1 MISRLKKKMIR
12 CLLFSNSSGRS
23 SCRLISKRVARVEKL
38 FSLAPRCSLA
48 IGRHH
53 FLRRANFNRRRTRPS
68 ERNGTRPILRS
79 GRIVLR
85 LDHYWIIEPD
95 SAQHHYYY
103 YSPPPPTSLPYVP
116 SLAATQKSP
125 VPPLHTKDDHRQIT
139 IPHSATTNV
148 SIPCS
153 TQKTAACRHRTRC
166 FCHCLRS
173 LCRYCL
179 RLRQIHQGIP
189 AARSSRN
196 SLQQLLQTR
205 PHPRA
210 RRARLSRRHGA

>member
-1 MISRLKKKMIR
+1 MIR

-23 SCRLISKRVARVEKL
+23 SCRLISKLVARVEKL
-38 FSLAPRCSLA
+38 FSLVPLVQLGVITFRQSKPAGELQPAAHATKR
-48 IGRHH
+48 
-53 FLRRANFNRRRTRPS
+53 
-68 ERNGTRPILRS
+68 RNGTRPILRS

-85 LDHYWIIEPD
+85 LDNYWIVEPD
-95 SAQHHYYY
+95 SAQYDCY

-116 SLAATQKSP
+116 SLAATQKPP
-125 VPPLHTKDDHRQIT
+125 VPPLHTKDHHRQIT
-139 IPHSATTNV
+139 IPHSATTDV

-153 TQKTAACRHRTRC
+153 TQKTAACRHRARC
-166 FCHCLRS
+166 FCHCFRS

-179 RLRQIHQGIP
+179 RLRQIHQGNP
-189 AARSSRN
+189 AARTART

-210 RRARLSRRHGA
+210 RSARLPRRHGA